1 MNKVTISAKTHAIA
15 TIFLVLFALFN
26 PLTLALLMLTVFA
39 IDPAAAWHIA
49 VYFADHFEQ
58 ALLLGLGLVLA
69 ILVFKFWE
77 LLENL

>member
-15 TIFLVLFALFN
+15 TIFLILFAVFN
-26 PLTLALLMLTVFA
+26 PLTLALLVFAVLA
-39 IDPAAAWHIA
+39 IDPAAAGRVA
-49 VYFADHFEQ
+49 VYVADPFEQ

-69 ILVFKFWE
+69 TLVFKFWE

>member
-15 TIFLVLFALFN
+15 TIFLILFAVFN
-26 PLTLALLMLTVFA
+26 PLTLALLVFAVLA
-39 IDPAAAWHIA
+39 IDPAAAWHVA

-58 ALLLGLGLVLA
+58 SLLLGLGLVLA
-69 ILVFKFWE
+69 MLVFKFLG

>member
-26 PLTLALLMLTVFA
+26 PLTLALLVFA
-39 IDPAAAWHIA
+39 VLVIDPAAAWHVA

-58 ALLLGLGLVLA
+58 ALLLGLGLALA
-69 ILVFKFWE
+69 MLVFKFWE

>member
-1 MNKVTISAKTHAIA
+1 MNKATISAKTHIIA
-15 TIFLVLFALFN
+15 MIFLILFAVFN

-39 IDPAAAWHIA
+39 IDPAAAWHVA

-58 ALLLGLGLVLA
+58 VLLLGLGLVLA
-69 ILVFKFWE
+69 MLVFKFWE

>member
-1 MNKVTISAKTHAIA
+1 MNKATTSIKAHIIT
-15 TIFLVLFALFN
+15 TIFLILFAAFN
-26 PLTLALLMLTVFA
+26 PLTLALLVFAVLA

-58 ALLLGLGLVLA
+58 ALLLGFGLALA
-69 ILVFKFWE
+69 MLVFKFWE

>member
-1 MNKVTISAKTHAIA
+1 MNKVTISARAHTIA
-15 TIFLVLFALFN
+15 TIFLVLFAAFN
-26 PLTLALLMLTVFA
+26 PLTLALLMLTVLA
-39 IDPAAAWHIA
+39 IDPAAAWHVA

-69 ILVFKFWE
+69 TLVFKFLE

>member
-1 MNKVTISAKTHAIA
+1 MNKATISIKAHIIT
-15 TIFLVLFALFN
+15 TIFLILFAVFN
-26 PLTLALLMLTVFA
+26 PLTLALLVFA
-39 IDPAAAWHIA
+39 VLVIDPAAAWHIA

-69 ILVFKFWE
+69 MLVFKFWE